1 MKNKDKYTLTH
12 LDFEVKK
19 SEEFARTPVNRITLI
34 YENKPILTFS
44 TNKKPVRAIFEWLE
58 EEMENY

>member
-44 TNKKPVRAIFEWLE
+44 TTRKPVRAIFEWLE
-58 EEMENY
+58 MELEDY

>member
-19 SEEFARTPVNRITLI
+19 SEEFARTPQNRITLI

>member
-1 MKNKDKYTLTH
+1 MKNKDKYYLDH

-19 SEEFARTPVNRITLI
+19 SEEFARQPVNRITLI

-58 EEMENY
+58 MELENY

>member
-1 MKNKDKYTLTH
+1 MKNKDKYYLDH

-19 SEEFARTPVNRITLI
+19 SEEFARTPQNRITLI

-58 EEMENY
+58 EEIENY